1 MDRSER
7 IGTTVSAAGHASL
20 IAVALFGGIFFPPEE
35 RPPVASMQVSTV
47 SASEYDALMAAAPK
61 AVTDA
66 PPQPS
71 APSETAEPVPQAATE
86 APPAAEQPV
95 PEEQVPPDAAP
106 DVAEITPPE
115 PVVTDA
121 PPDEITQ
128 PATDQPELQV
138 VTPDAQPLSAP
149 VVAPVPNDAP
159 SPDAAVSE
167 EVTAAAEPVPADEP
181 VVEQPPVEEAA
192 PAETGQVLQT
202 EENKDQLAVAS
213 SPRPK
218 SRPAKPQPAAEPA
231 PEDPA
236 PAVTETAAAEDP
248 PQEDAAV
255 AAALEEALAGEASD
269 TPAAGAGEAVN
280 GPPMTSGEKDALVI
294 AVKQCWNVGSLSTDA
309 LGTVVTIG
317 VSMERDGRPVA
328 SSVRLIASQGGDDR
342 AVQQAF
348 EAGRRAILNPRCS
361 RDGFPLPPEKYEQ
374 WREVEIDFNPEKM
387 RMK

>member
-20 IAVALFGGIFFPPEE
+20 IAVALFGGIFFPPDE

-71 APSETAEPVPQAATE
+71 APPETAEPVPEAATE
-86 APPAAEQPV
+86 APPETEQPV

-121 PPDEITQ
+121 PPDALTQ

-138 VTPDAQPLSAP
+138 VTPDAQPQAAP

-159 SPDAAVSE
+159 APDAAVSE

-181 VVEQPPVEEAA
+181 LVEKPPVEEAA

-202 EENKDQLAVAS
+202 EENQDQLAVAS
-213 SPRPK
+213 SPRPR

-231 PEDPA
+231 PEEPV
-236 PAVTETAAAEDP
+236 PAVTETVAAEDP

-269 TPAAGAGEAVN
+269 TPTAGAGEAAN
-280 GPPMTSGEKDALVI
+280 GPPMTSGEKDALRV
-294 AVKQCWNVGSLSTDA
+294 AVQRCWNQGAISTDA
-309 LGTVVTIG
+309 TRVVVTVRVQMAPDG
-317 VSMERDGRPVA
+317 TPTGMEMLSA
-328 SSVRLIASQGGDDR
+328 EGGDDNATKVAYR
-342 AVQQAF
+342 TARSAISRC
-348 EAGRRAILNPRCS
+348 AGA
-361 RDGFPLPPEKYEQ
+361 GYPLPADKYER
-374 WREVEIDFNPEKM
+374 WKVIDMIFDNKEGV
-387 RMK
+387 R